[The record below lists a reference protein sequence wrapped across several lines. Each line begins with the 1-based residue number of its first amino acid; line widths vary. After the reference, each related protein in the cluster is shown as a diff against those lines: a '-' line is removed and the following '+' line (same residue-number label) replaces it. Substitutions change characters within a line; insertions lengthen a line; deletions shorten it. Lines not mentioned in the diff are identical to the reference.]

1 MEKEKNWYSDFDKMG
16 HKRSQKGL
24 VIEIAI
30 FAILLLLLWHECLTI
45 GQLNASLSNYKTDVS
60 NVEQLLLYKIGIL
73 QTNLSNLE
81 LRQSELEIQYIS
93 LVSELNNCRTE
104 LLTLSNMTSND
115 FITLNQT
122 INQLEILI
130 QIVNETSRIGP
141 AGPQGIQGIQ
151 GTQGEKGNTG
161 ATGAQ
166 GIQGPKGDTG
176 AQGPTGATGPQG
188 PVGPQGPTGPKG
200 DKGDKGA
207 KGDKG
212 DDCDCHCWHNCH
224 CQYHDC

>member
-1 MEKEKNWYSDFDKMG
+1 MEKEKNWYSDFDKIG

-24 VIEIAI
+24 VIELAA
-30 FAILLLLLWHECLTI
+30 FVILLLLLWHECLTI

-93 LVSELNNCRTE
+93 LVSELNSCRTE
-104 LLTLSNMTSND
+104 LLTLSNVTSNN

-151 GTQGEKGNTG
+151 GT
-161 ATGAQ
+161 
-166 GIQGPKGDTG
+166 KGDTG

-188 PVGPQGPTGPKG
+188 PVGPQGPAGPKG
-200 DKGDKGA
+200 DKGAKGD

-224 CQYHDC
+224 C